1 MFACIRQYSKPR
13 SNDSLVSYVQA
24 VVYRLVFSSRRVR
37 PQPNNHV
44 QHGANLEVC
53 ATKQASCSICVKRNR
68 RCVIVPSP
76 AGRNIG
82 VMAAFRQWR
91 DVVCEAVEQRAVELR
106 AVAAEEERLRL
117 SWLRKQLFKG
127 L

>member
-1 MFACIRQYSKPR
+1 M
-13 SNDSLVSYVQA
+13 
-24 VVYRLVFSSRRVR
+24 R
-37 PQPNNHV
+37 PQSNNHV

-53 ATKQASCSICVKRNR
+53 AIKQDSCSICVKRNR
-68 RCVIVPSP
+68 RCVTVPAP
-76 AGRNIG
+76 ADRNIG

-91 DVVCEAVEQRAVELR
+91 DVVCEVVEQRAVELR